1 MNRID
6 NVIYEIATDKTF
18 VKAKG
23 NALGIDKLILSFVEF
38 DPRTK
43 KSKNNIDIYL
53 DVAEAL
59 AFAQE
64 ILSGKIPKLS
74 YQEKKRCIEAKE
86 KYPKAV
92 YFSPLGG
99 VSEENARKRGLRSDG
114 KAISRQF
121 NFGPGEKKDF
131 LFTAIQK
138 PGHTNPTTKLI
149 NPESNCK
156 PEILIRVAVCEP
168 RELKKFALM
177 LQVHI
182 QSFYTAKYA
191 TGGYDSDYQGN
202 STSTSVNNGNNQN
215 RQGTSSQ
222 TLQQNNTQTQ
232 GYYSNAS
239 DYYNNHPNN
248 NNYYTNN
255 QYSG

>member
-6 NVIYEIATDKTF
+6 NVIYEIATDKSF
-18 VKAKG
+18 VKVKG

-64 ILSGKIPKLS
+64 ILNGKIPKLANI
-74 YQEKKRCIEAKE
+74 EKQRCIKAKE
-86 KYPKAV
+86 QYPKAV

-99 VSEENARKRGLRSDG
+99 VSEENARKRGLRNDG

-121 NFGPGEKKDF
+121 NFAPGAKADF

-138 PGHTNPTTKLI
+138 PGHTDPKTKLI
-149 NPESNCK
+149 NPESNCR
-156 PEILIRVAVCEP
+156 PEIIIRVACDA

-182 QSFYTAKYA
+182 QSFYTAKYS
-191 TGGYDSDYQGN
+191 TGGYDSQYQGY
-202 STSTSVNNGNNQN
+202 STPSPLNTNNNNQN
-215 RQGTSSQ
+215 CPQTS
-222 TLQQNNTQTQ
+222 QNNAQSQ
-232 GYYSNAS
+232 RYYLNSN
-239 DYYNNHPNN
+239 YYNNR
-248 NNYYTNN
+248 YA
-255 QYSG
+255 G